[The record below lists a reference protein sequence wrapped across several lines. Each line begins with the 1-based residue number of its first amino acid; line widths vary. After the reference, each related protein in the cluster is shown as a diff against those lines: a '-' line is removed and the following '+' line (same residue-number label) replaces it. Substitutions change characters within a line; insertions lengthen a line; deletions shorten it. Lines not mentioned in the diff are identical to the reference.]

1 MADSSTFL
9 VAIAELATIESPAE
23 RRLVWR
29 QGFAALASAAVRE
42 PAPLEGISPTALL
55 ASVKVAIADG
65 LVHEISWLS
74 PAAAAVSTYAL
85 AHALPAGSERRELGR
100 RTLARLQGGDRE
112 TFISLA
118 TAMALSSPRA
128 LDNRAVRARLEVA
141 LASPLNT
148 PGGLGALAL
157 ALLGRDELAHNWLG
171 KPATGSLPDRRR
183 AARLLAHAARAA
195 VERAEAGDDD
205 SIAIFATP
213 IVAAASTRLLADRE
227 ALVWRFAAIAR
238 GLLAHRRPDVA
249 TEIDQDLAAPN
260 LDDRLRRAATSAAAA
275 LERGGFAQRWRP
287 VMLARSQQAG
297 PGISR
302 AIIQGLAGLATIDPA
317 SADQLAAQLVLW
329 GELEGIEA
337 LVDLRIEEGDLK
349 LPDAIAVALGWLDR
363 SLSTDDGTDDG
374 RRALLQTLRA
384 ELTGNGTP
392 DAGSVAG
399 SVEQVRAALNSGDL
413 SLAIKRARV
422 GLEELEASI
431 DWLERAQADDAV
443 DRRHGIRLVRE
454 LEYALLIDGTL
465 SSVIALAADGTG
477 NPPSATNVGS
487 GTGGVPALGVVTP
500 AATMT
505 ALLTRLERALL
516 ERESAVETA
525 SAVPHY
531 RLRIMQL
538 RALVR
543 LLDSETP
550 LGDDEG
556 RLTARLASTR
566 VLMARARDERSPL
579 RRAVWAALTRAW
591 DALIRDNDAELS
603 DLLLCMT
610 SSFDADEDFS
620 IVREATMAPAVE
632 ALVDAYVKLT
642 QTTWAAADPDDTVA
656 IKNAVDRLMDLGRAF
671 PRGTSPRVESVRNVL
686 MRIARQLNTLVAING
701 LSTLNIIVLD
711 DLADEVGTLAQRQI
725 GARRQLGMPIAVV
738 PNLDPSKPN
747 LGPGDALHIAARAI
761 ERLQR
766 GATSSSDTEIAIAI
780 EACRDSLPPS
790 VGAIVGRVLT
800 RIARLPEIGTV
811 EIVTARPEAALPQW
825 LPLART
831 IGGFYVVRSIGHG
844 AGGSVFVACRSDE
857 RNNPDAM
864 QVALKV
870 PDYDGGAARSLSEHE
885 FEAMFREE
893 AGALLS
899 LPSHP
904 NLSGFITFD
913 AGARPKP
920 ILVMEL
926 VRGPTLERALDV
938 GSFNATSAFAVID
951 GIAAGLEAMHASR
964 VAHLDIKPPNVI
976 LRDVGN
982 TMGTTQGDRA
992 RLHPVLVDFGLAGRK
1007 VRPGCGSPHYGA
1019 PEVWTEKGK
1028 PPEPYATDVYALSC
1042 LAFEIL
1048 TRQPLVDGATLGA
1061 VLTLHRT
1068 GQAATRARNFFPRH
1082 PALSRLADVIAMGVH
1097 VDPAQRPTVSRLRAA
1112 FSALA
1117 PELIPLGW
1125 PLST

>member
-9 VAIAELATIESPAE
+9 VAIAELASIESPAE

-29 QGFAALASAAVRE
+29 QGFAALANAAVRE
-42 PAPLEGISPTALL
+42 PAPLEGLSPSALL

-74 PAAAAVSTYAL
+74 PAAAAVAAYAL
-85 AHALPAGSERRELGR
+85 AHALPSGPERRELGR

-141 LASPLNT
+141 LAAPLNA

-157 ALLGRDELAHNWLG
+157 ALLGRDELAQSWLG

-205 SIAIFATP
+205 SLAIFATP
-213 IVAAASTRLLADRE
+213 VVAAASTRLLADRE

-238 GLLAHRRPDVA
+238 GLIAHRRPDGA

-302 AIIQGLAGLATIDPA
+302 SIIQGLAGLATVDPP

-337 LVDLRIEEGDLK
+337 LVDLRIEEGDLQ
-349 LPDAIAVALGWLDR
+349 LPDAIALALGWLDR

-384 ELTGNGTP
+384 ELTGNGAP
-392 DAGSVAG
+392 DAGSVAA

-465 SSVIALAADGTG
+465 SSVIALAADGGGAPPPTS
-477 NPPSATNVGS
+477 NPGG
-487 GTGGVPALGVVTP
+487 GTGPNPIIGAETP

-505 ALLTRLERALL
+505 ALLTRLERALI

-543 LLDSETP
+543 LLDSESP
-550 LGDDEG
+550 LGDDDG

-610 SSFDADEDFS
+610 SSFDADEDFG

-632 ALVDAYVKLT
+632 AVVDAYVKLT
-642 QTTWAAADPDDTVA
+642 QSTWAAADPDDTVA

-701 LSTLNIIVLD
+701 LSTLNIVALD
-711 DLADEVGTLAQRQI
+711 ELADEVGTLAQRQI
-725 GARRQLGMPIAVV
+725 GARRQLGMPIALLA
-738 PNLDPSKPN
+738 NLDPDKPN
-747 LGPGDALHIAARAI
+747 LGPGDAMHAAARAI
-761 ERLQR
+761 ERSQR
-766 GATSSSDTEIAIAI
+766 GAASSSDTEIAIAI

-811 EIVTARPEAALPQW
+811 EVVAAVRAEAALPQW
-825 LPLART
+825 LPLSRN

-857 RNNPDAM
+857 RHNPDAM

-938 GSFNATSAFAVID
+938 ASFNATSAFAVID
-951 GIAAGLEAMHASR
+951 GIAAGLEAMHAAR

-976 LRDVGN
+976 LRDAN
-982 TMGTTQGDRA
+982 NSTQGDRA

-1048 TRQPLVDGATLGA
+1048 TRQPLVDSATLGA

-1082 PALSRLADVIAMGVH
+1082 PALSRLAEVIAMGVH
-1097 VDPAQRPTVSRLRAA
+1097 VDPAQRPTVGRLRAA
-1112 FSALA
+1112 FAALA

-1125 PLST
+1125 PLAT